1 MVTMSLKNLRK
12 LLATASCFV
21 ALVTLGHGETY
32 TKIPPLP
39 KITVANF
46 ARTNETFDFVTAN
59 ATGQKTF
66 WAVKLS
72 ISSTGNI
79 TGSAKVEKYKAD
91 GSSDGLP
98 VTVNIAAGSKVYGPN
113 PILPINS
120 TLTDEGNNAKEQIA
134 DYRADVILKF
144 ANGFVARGKLT
155 YEHSIYFS
163 PEQTTTVNGV
173 TTVKSYY
180 GYDNSDEFPSISVT
194 GPNGHIGFMID

>member
-1 MVTMSLKNLRK
+1 MSTMSLKHLRK
-12 LLATASCFV
+12 LLATASCF
-21 ALVTLGHGETY
+21 AAMTTLVHGETY

-39 KITVANF
+39 KITVADF

-66 WAVKLS
+66 WAVKFS

-79 TGSAKVEKYKAD
+79 TGSARIERYKAD
-91 GSSDGLP
+91 GSSDGTS
-98 VTVNIAAGSKVYGPN
+98 TVNIAKGSKVYGPN
-113 PILPINS
+113 PIPPSNS
-120 TLTDEGNNAKEQIA
+120 MLTDEGYNAKEQRA
-134 DYRADVILKF
+134 DYRVDVIIKF
-144 ANGFVARGKLT
+144 ANGFVARGKVT

-163 PEQTTTVNGV
+163 PQELTTVNGV

-180 GYDNSDEFPSISVT
+180 GDDDSDEFPSISVT